1 MSKALEFKLKNAPK
15 KPGVYIFKN
24 KKEEILYIGKAKN
37 LFKRAN
43 SYFQKEHAD
52 LKTSQLVARIAAVE
66 FMVTDNELEALI
78 LELNLIKKH
87 RPAFNIDYKDDK
99 SYPYIAITLDDE
111 FPRIS
116 ITREAHKKG
125 VKYFGPYVSAGAL
138 RQTLDTLRSIFLLRT
153 CRNQTPGRKS
163 HRQLKGG
170 KITYSPCLNYH
181 IDKCLAPCSNQV
193 SPQDYRQV
201 VKQVVDFL
209 EGRGASTLKLLKA
222 QMKAASDKNNFEKAA
237 RLRDRIRAAQA
248 ILDKQNVAGEDGEDL
263 DIFGTAFKDGYAAVA
278 LFMVR
283 GGKLLGSESFC
294 FGEKA
299 ETEPLLSF
307 IKHYYHATSF
317 IPKEVLVNQELS
329 DTQTLELWLKKLR
342 KANVHVKK
350 PLRGRKKRLVELASK
365 NAEHNLDFHL
375 KKLEVESEKLLKALK
390 ELEKS
395 LDLTAMPY
403 RIECFD
409 ISNIS
414 GTSATGSMVVFEN
427 GKPKKAHYRKFK
439 VRFDEGINDCQMLAE
454 VVARRLKS
462 LTKSDD
468 KSFAAK
474 PDLILVD
481 GGKGQLS
488 AAKSVLGR
496 YFGNSPRSI
505 SQGTVPAVASLAKRE
520 EELFIP
526 SKSQSINLNTDSP
539 ALKLVQQIRDEAHRF
554 AIQYH
559 RLLRSKKM
567 LM

>member
-1 MSKALEFKLKNAPK
+1 LNFKLKNAPK
-15 KPGVYIFKN
+15 RPGVYIFKN

-37 LFKRAN
+37 LYKRAN

-52 LKTSQLVARIAAVE
+52 LKTSQLVPRIATVE
-66 FMVTDNELEALI
+66 FVVTGNEVEALI

-87 RPAFNIDYKDDK
+87 RPAFNIDFKDDK

-111 FPRIS
+111 FPRIA

-125 VKYFGPYVSAGAL
+125 VKYYGPYVSAGAL
-138 RQTLDTLRSIFLLRT
+138 RQTLDTLRSVFLLRT
-153 CRNQTPGRKS
+153 CRDSAPGRKS

-181 IDKCLAPCSNQV
+181 IDKCLAPCSQQV
-193 SPQDYRQV
+193 SPEEYRAV
-201 VKQVVDFL
+201 VKNVIDFL
-209 EGRGASTLKLLKA
+209 EGRGAGTLKLLKA
-222 QMKAASDKNNFEKAA
+222 QMKAASDENNFEKAA
-237 RLRDRIRAAQA
+237 RLRDRILAAQA
-248 ILDKQNVAGEDGEDL
+248 ILDKQNVAGDDGGDL
-263 DIFGTAFKDGYAAVA
+263 DVFGTAFKGGYAAVA

-283 GGKLLGSESFC
+283 GGKLIGSESFC
-294 FGEKA
+294 FQKKA
-299 ETEPLLSF
+299 EMQPLLSF

-317 IPKEVLVNQELS
+317 IPKEVLVSQELS
-329 DTQTLELWLKKLR
+329 DTQTLELWLKQLR
-342 KANVHVKK
+342 KTNVYIKK

-365 NAEHNLDFHL
+365 NAGHNLDFHL
-375 KKLEVESEKLLKALK
+375 KKLQVESEKLLKALK
-390 ELEKS
+390 EIKENLS
-395 LDLTAMPY
+395 LTAMPY

-409 ISNIS
+409 ISNIA
-414 GTSATGSMVVFEN
+414 GTSAVGSMVVFEN
-427 GKPKKAHYRKFK
+427 GKSNKAHYRKFK
-439 VRFDEGINDCQMLAE
+439 VRFDEGINDYQMLAE

-468 KSFAAK
+468 ISFKTK

-488 AAKSVLGR
+488 AAKAVLDQF
-496 YFGNSPRSI
+496 FGYSPHPI
-505 SQGTVPAVASLAKRE
+505 GQGTVPAVASLAKRE

-526 SKSQSINLNTDSP
+526 SRPEAIRLSKDSP
-539 ALKLVQQIRDEAHRF
+539 ALNLVQQIRDEAHRF

-567 LM
+567 LQS